1 MPVLSGKSHWAS
13 ITSPNKTFEPHKWM
27 IDLSLEGE
35 ELEKAKKIGLSIKNK
50 GDERG
55 DFVSI
60 SRKVYRKDGGEN
72 SSPGLVDS
80 QKRPMENTLIGNGSD
95 VNVLFKTYEWEYA
108 GKAGVGSDLQKV
120 QVVNL
125 IPYGDDDDFD
135 VVSGGHSAVDT
146 LDDDI
151 PFGNTGS

>member
-55 DFVSI
+55 DFVPLLARSI
-60 SRKVYRKDGGEN
+60 AK
-72 SSPGLVDS
+72 
-80 QKRPMENTLIGNGSD
+80 MEVRI
-95 VNVLFKTYEWEYA
+95 VHRAW
-108 GKAGVGSDLQKV
+108 
-120 QVVNL
+120 
-125 IPYGDDDDFD
+125 
-135 VVSGGHSAVDT
+135 
-146 LDDDI
+146 
-151 PFGNTGS
+151 